1 MVKRADRDAPERRC
15 IVTGAS
21 GDTAA
26 MIRFVLD
33 PDGVVTPD
41 LEERL
46 PGRGAWLLADRD
58 VMSKAVAKNP
68 FPRAFR
74 TAARLPDQLP
84 DLLTGLLRRRCLD
97 QLGLANGAGQLTA
110 GYEKVREASERGPVG
125 VMIVAADGGDTARS
139 RAVKMAWDAPV
150 VSLFDRED
158 LSLALGR
165 ENVVHAAVAPGRL
178 AEKFVRDAERL
189 RRAEGAPDN
198 GVTKKRIVDD

>member
-125 VMIVAADGGDTARS
+125 VRRRNYWSPRDGEG
-139 RAVKMAWDAPV
+139 
-150 VSLFDRED
+150 ED
-158 LSLALGR
+158 GTQASGR
-165 ENVVHAAVAPGRL
+165 ERQGVEYR
-178 AEKFVRDAERL
+178 
-189 RRAEGAPDN
+189 RRAP
-198 GVTKKRIVDD
+198 